1 MLATG
6 GSAMMAVEVLL
17 ARGVKMDRIL
27 FLNLLAAPEGIKAFQ
42 DKYPDVKII
51 TGGIDEK
58 LDENK
63 YIVPGLGD
71 FGDRYY
77 CI

>member
-1 MLATG
+1 
-6 GSAMMAVEVLL
+6 MMAVEVLL

-51 TGGIDEK
+51 TGGIDE
-58 LDENK
+58 N
-63 YIVPGLGD
+63 
-71 FGDRYY
+71 
-77 CI
+77 